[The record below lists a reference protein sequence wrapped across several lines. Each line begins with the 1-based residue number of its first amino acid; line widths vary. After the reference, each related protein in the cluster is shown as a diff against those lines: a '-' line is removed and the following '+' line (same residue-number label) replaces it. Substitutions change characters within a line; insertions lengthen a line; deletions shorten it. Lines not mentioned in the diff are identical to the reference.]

1 MIPVYCGQQAQEAA
15 RLYDGLCASGIS
27 AKLIDSLESG
37 TDEADDIALV
47 PAADV
52 ARARAVLNVSR
63 IIAFG
68 GADKAENAVRTL
80 QQGAAEYLPLGAGPQ
95 KVSASINPVAKQYGS
110 EPSNVERSV
119 VANPVASEAMREI
132 MSLAQRVAQADIAV
146 MISGESGTGKEVMA
160 RQIHA
165 WSPRARGPFVAV
177 NCAAIP
183 ETMLE
188 AVLFG
193 HDKGAFTGAAEK
205 RLGKFELADGGT
217 LLLDEITEMPIALQA
232 KLLRVLQEKEV
243 ERIGSPKPTKVD
255 VRVLATSNRPLRKA
269 VTDGVLREDL
279 FYRLSVFP
287 LHIPPL
293 RDRHEDVLPLAQ
305 RFLDKYAAGQNL
317 SLSIEAQ
324 QLLVAHQWPGNV
336 RELENSIQR
345 ALVLKSTMVLR
356 PADFALEHVSGARC
370 MAQGEHQSD
379 TSSMSLQEQL
389 RDSQTQLLLDTLK
402 ACGGVRKDTAAQLGI
417 SERTL
422 RYKLKALRDRGLL
435 N

>member
-1 MIPVYCGQQAQEAA
+1 MIPVYCGQQAREAA
-15 RLYDGLCASGIS
+15 RLYDGLCASGI
-27 AKLIDSLESG
+27 AAQLIDSLDGVRDYPNE
-37 TDEADDIALV
+37 IVLV

-52 ARARAVLNVSR
+52 ARARSILNVGR

-95 KVSASINPVAKQYGS
+95 KVSASIKTATSVNEVAVDTDARTTPADARIS
-110 EPSNVERSV
+110 EV
-119 VANPVASEAMREI
+119 MRDI
-132 MSLAQRVAQADIAV
+132 THLAKRVAQADIAV

-165 WSPRARGPFVAV
+165 WSPRSEGPFVAV

-217 LLLDEITEMPIALQA
+217 LLLDEITEMPIVLQA

-255 VRVLATSNRPLRKA
+255 VRVLATSNRDLRDA
-269 VTDGVLREDL
+269 VAEGVLREDL
-279 FYRLSVFP
+279 YYRLSVFP
-287 LHIPPL
+287 LHMPPL
-293 RDRHEDVLPLAQ
+293 RERPEDVLPLVQ
-305 RFLDKYAAGQNL
+305 TFLLKYAAQQRL
-317 SLSIEAQ
+317 SLSAQAQ
-324 QLLVAHQWPGNV
+324 QLLIEHDWPGNV
-336 RELENSIQR
+336 RELENSVQR
-345 ALVLKSTMVLR
+345 ALVLKTGSVLE
-356 PADFALEHVSGARC
+356 PADFAL
-370 MAQGEHQSD
+370 D
-379 TSSMSLQEQL
+379 TSSVERDGERPGQQSQNPNPSLQDQL

-402 ACGGVRKDTAAQLGI
+402 ACGGVRKDVAVKLGI

-422 RYKLKALRDRGLL
+422 RYKLKALRDRGILK
-435 N
+435 

>member
-27 AKLIDSLESG
+27 AKLIDSLEG
-37 TDEADDIALV
+37 GVDESIDIALV

-52 ARARAVLNVSR
+52 ARARSILNVSR

-95 KVSASINPVAKQYGS
+95 KVSASIKPVATEYTVRSKS
-110 EPSNVERSV
+110 AETPVSSNL
-119 VANPVASEAMREI
+119 VASDAMQNI

-165 WSPRARGPFVAV
+165 WSPRAQGPFVAV

-217 LLLDEITEMPIALQA
+217 LLLDEITEMPFALQA

-255 VRVLATSNRPLRKA
+255 VRVLATSNRELRKA
-269 VTDGVLREDL
+269 VADGILREDL

-293 RDRHEDVLPLAQ
+293 RDRREDVLPLVQ
-305 RFLDKYAAGQNL
+305 TFLGKYAKSQDL

-324 QLLVAHQWPGNV
+324 QLLAAHDWPGNV

-345 ALVLKSTMVLR
+345 ALVLKTGAVLG
-356 PADFALEHVSGARC
+356 PDDFALENVSGDRHCETDECQAE
-370 MAQGEHQSD
+370 APN
-379 TSSMSLQEQL
+379 TSLQDQL
-389 RDSQTQLLLDTLK
+389 RDSQTQLLLETMK
-402 ACGGVRKDTAAQLGI
+402 ACGGVRKDMAAQLGI

>member
-37 TDEADDIALV
+37 VDASDEIALV

-52 ARARAVLNVSR
+52 ARARSVLNVSR

-95 KVSASINPVAKQYGS
+95 KVSASIHPAANEYRSQAGK
-110 EPSNVERSV
+110 VEQPIL
-119 VANPVASEAMREI
+119 ANPVASEAMQEI
-132 MSLAQRVAQADIAV
+132 MNLAQRVAQADIAV

-165 WSPRARGPFVAV
+165 WSPRAKGPFIAV

-217 LLLDEITEMPIALQA
+217 LLLDEITEMPISLQA

-255 VRVLATSNRPLRKA
+255 VRVLATSNRQLRKA

-293 RDRHEDVLPLAQ
+293 RDREEDVLPLVQ
-305 RFLDKYAAGQNL
+305 TFLDKYAPEQDL
-317 SLSIEAQ
+317 SLTLEAQ

-345 ALVLKSTMVLR
+345 ALVLNTSGVLG
-356 PADFALEHVSGARC
+356 PADFALEN
-370 MAQGEHQSD
+370 
-379 TSSMSLQEQL
+379 TSSNCQTEQVEQTTGATSSSLQEQL
-389 RDSQTQLLLDTLK
+389 RDSQTQLLLETLK
-402 ACGGVRKDTAAQLGI
+402 ACGGVRKDMAAQLGI

>member
-27 AKLIDSLESG
+27 AKLIDSLDTGIDES
-37 TDEADDIALV
+37 DDIALV

-52 ARARAVLNVSR
+52 ARARSVLKVSR

-95 KVSASINPVAKQYGS
+95 KVSATIHPVAN
-110 EPSNVERSV
+110 ETRSG
-119 VANPVASEAMREI
+119 ATNLEQPVPVHPIASEAMQEL
-132 MSLAQRVAQADIAV
+132 MNLAQRVAQADIAV

-165 WSPRARGPFVAV
+165 WSPRAKGPFIAV

-269 VTDGVLREDL
+269 VADGVLREDL

-293 RDRHEDVLPLAQ
+293 RDRREDVLPLAQ
-305 RFLDKYAAGQNL
+305 TFLDKYAAGQDL
-317 SLSIEAQ
+317 SLSIETQ

-345 ALVLKSTMVLR
+345 ALVLKTTKILC
-356 PADFALEHVSGARC
+356 PADFALENVSDDRT
-370 MAQGEHQSD
+370 QQIEQSAD
-379 TSSMSLQEQL
+379 MSSNSLQEQL

-402 ACGGVRKDTAAQLGI
+402 ACGGVRKDMAAQLGI

>member
-27 AKLIDSLESG
+27 AKLIDSLEG
-37 TDEADDIALV
+37 GVDESNDIALV

-52 ARARAVLNVSR
+52 ARARSILNVSR

-80 QQGAAEYLPLGAGPQ
+80 QQGAAEYLPLGAGAQ
-95 KVSASINPVAKQYGS
+95 KVSATINPVA
-110 EPSNVERSV
+110 VEYRV
-119 VANPVASEAMREI
+119 VGNSAERPVPANLVASDAMQDVMR
-132 MSLAQRVAQADIAV
+132 LAQRVAEADIAV

-165 WSPRARGPFVAV
+165 WSPRAQGPFVAV

-193 HDKGAFTGAAEK
+193 HDKGAFTGATEK
-205 RLGKFELADGGT
+205 RQGKFELADGGT

-255 VRVLATSNRPLRKA
+255 VRVLATSNRELRKA
-269 VTDGVLREDL
+269 VADGILREDL

-293 RDRHEDVLPLAQ
+293 RERCEDVLPLVQ
-305 RFLDKYAAGQNL
+305 TFLDKYAMGQDL
-317 SLSIEAQ
+317 SLSVEAQ
-324 QLLVAHQWPGNV
+324 HLLAAHEWPGNV

-345 ALVLKSTMVLR
+345 ALVLKTGAVLA
-356 PADFALEHVSGARC
+356 PNDFALEKVSGGPHRHADEQQTE
-370 MAQGEHQSD
+370 APK
-379 TSSMSLQEQL
+379 TSLQDQL

-402 ACGGVRKDTAAQLGI
+402 ACGGVRKDMAAQLGI